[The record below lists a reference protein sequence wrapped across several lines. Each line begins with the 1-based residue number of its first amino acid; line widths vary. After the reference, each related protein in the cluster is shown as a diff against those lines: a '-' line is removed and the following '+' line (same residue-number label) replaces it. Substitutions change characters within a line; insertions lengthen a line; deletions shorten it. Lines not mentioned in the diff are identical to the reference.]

1 MTIFEAVKTTVTPR
15 MAAEHFGLN
24 VSRNGMV
31 CCPFHD
37 DRHPSMKLYLFQG
50 TAAVSLIRQRS
61 DRHTQAADDAASGGS
76 VRHLRAELPC
86 ADVSGGRD
94 CRSGGA
100 ETEGVS
106 ARQVKTGKKF
116 ARRRNDSAKPRCSES
131 STGFTDARGFA
142 WFPAKSRGSGKSTPL
157 TYEEDIARRFSSGFQ
172 ENRILHHTA
181 KQVFENANLLRC
193 FHHKNWGGFYEHQK

>member
-1 MTIFEAVKTTVTPR
+1 MWDRWADGMENFQFACK
-15 MAAEHFGLN
+15 GGC
-24 VSRNGMV
+24 NG
-31 CCPFHD
+31 
-37 DRHPSMKLYLFQG
+37 KNLFQG
-50 TAAVSLIRQRS
+50 VAAVSLVRRRF
-61 DRHTQAADDAASGGS
+61 DRLAEAADDAASGGS

-116 ARRRNDSAKPRCSES
+116 ARRRNDSAKPCCSES
-131 STGFTDARGFA
+131 STGFTDARGCA
-142 WFPAKSRGSGKSTPL
+142 WFSAKSSGSGKSTPL
-157 TYEEDIARRFSSGFQ
+157 TYEEDIARRFSSGFR

-181 KQVFENANLLRC
+181 KQVFGNANLLRC